1 MTLFLSHCRH
11 IAVQLLADPS
21 RHDSFAEISNLTAM
35 PDISFQT
42 IGLIG
47 KYGDPGVA
55 DTLKAL
61 SKHLKAR
68 QRRVLLDAQSA
79 ERLPDHGL
87 ETADRSAIGARCD
100 LAIIVGGDGTLL
112 NAARS
117 LAEHAVPLLG
127 INLGR
132 LGFLAD
138 VSRETMT
145 QSLDA
150 ILGGDYRSEDRL
162 MLQAHIERDGQRVG
176 AADALNDVVIH
187 KWEVARMIELETF
200 IDGRYVNTHRSDGLI
215 VATPTGST
223 AYALSGG
230 GPILHPALETIEL
243 VPICPHTLSYRPI
256 VVAAS
261 SEIEVVINDNTQAQV
276 TCDGQINLRLMPGDR
291 VFIRRKEHK
300 LRLIHPSGHDYFE
313 ILRVK
318 LGWGGQQKT

>member
-1 MTLFLSHCRH
+1 MQHT
-11 IAVQLLADPS
+11 P
-21 RHDSFAEISNLTAM
+21 
-35 PDISFQT
+35 FQT

-55 DTLKAL
+55 DTLKTL
-61 SKHLKAR
+61 SNHLQAR
-68 QRRVLLDAQSA
+68 RRHVLLDANSA
-79 ERLPDHGL
+79 QLLPGHGL
-87 ETADRSAIGARCD
+87 ETAERATIGARCD

-117 LAEHAVPLLG
+117 LADHDVPLLG

-138 VSRETMT
+138 VLPADMT
-145 QSLDA
+145 QTLDA
-150 ILGGDYRSEDRL
+150 ILSGDYQSEERL
-162 MLQAHIERDGQRVG
+162 MLHARIEREGQRVG
-176 AADALNDVVIH
+176 EAEALNDIVIH
-187 KWEVARMIELETF
+187 KWEVARMIELETY
-200 IDGRYVNTHRSDGLI
+200 IDGHFVNKHRSDGLI

-230 GPILHPALETIEL
+230 GPILHPALDTIVL

-256 VVAAS
+256 VVDAA
-261 SEIEVVINDNTQAQV
+261 SEIEVVVNVSTHTQAQV

-291 VFIRRKEHK
+291 VFIRRKERK
-300 LRLIHPSGHDYFE
+300 IRLIHPAGYDYFE

-318 LGWGGQQKT
+318 LGWGGQGQA